1 MARSSKPVGRPA
13 YDSKQKLVAATCALL
28 AERGYEATSP
38 QMILQRAG
46 IGQGSMYH
54 HYRGKEDLAFDAIA
68 HMRGRTTAFLEGQYD
83 QLADTDG
90 EAAAVTIVENALA
103 RLFARREG
111 QALIRLLADP
121 TVGAIKPLAEATRG
135 WCDDIRAAV
144 TAGLRGDAP
153 GDDPSIAAQAAAMLG
168 IEVEDTVTQL
178 LSRMLGQGV
187 LNLPRWTSGE
197 TTDE

>member
-1 MARSSKPVGRPA
+1 MAGSGRTVGRPA

-68 HMRGRTTAFLEGQYD
+68 HMRGRTTAFLEGQHD

-103 RLFARREG
+103 GCSHAEKVRRSSGCSPIRRSERSSLSPKRHKAG
-111 QALIRLLADP
+111 ATTSVPLSLQGCVVTHQVTTRASLRRQRRCSALKSRTLL
-121 TVGAIKPLAEATRG
+121 RNF
-135 WCDDIRAAV
+135 
-144 TAGLRGDAP
+144 
-153 GDDPSIAAQAAAMLG
+153 S
-168 IEVEDTVTQL
+168 
-178 LSRMLGQGV
+178 QGC
-187 LNLPRWTSGE
+187 SGR
-197 TTDE
+197 DS